1 MAWKGYAPYKEKTIS
16 SPNAQKN
23 DDKVQKV
30 KFVKDTNP
38 VTGSRAARKQKPV
51 TWS

>member
-1 MAWKGYAPYKEKTIS
+1 MEFKLYDGQNLPIS
-16 SPNAQKN
+16 SPNVQKN